1 YANDALN
8 KINSLFYSS
17 VDSAFK
23 NTGLADFFVKIEP
36 IQIALAKKIEELIP
50 KTTIRIKE
58 LGSGK
63 DTTRW
68 EIISKQKSPR
78 PVGPQARRGK
88 RKWDVILSDFSANT
102 LPDLSRIKRS
112 ENIRFSTEKLDL
124 LVPFK
129 RLTEKEKVD
138 VILTTYGF
146 DSVWFAEDAHLE
158 KIKNVWYRAK
168 YKISPLEN
176 VREITDFQKIKIERK
191 LEKVNLKNFE
201 FGEHIS
207 EYYSNKT
214 NVILNFPGGL
224 IEKTKEAFEKQIT
237 KDGVFIIGDMAVDN
251 RQGRII
257 KDSPNGDPVY
267 MKDFKTS
274 GKVAKFKVE
283 DYGLAKIILE
293 TKGFNVELESV
304 EDFIKNSGYEIPL
317 EVKDHFVMVIYN

>member
-1 YANDALN
+1 MPVNDGGYTNDALN

-17 VDSAFK
+17 VDKPFE

-63 DTTRW
+63 NTSRW
-68 EIISKQKSPR
+68 EIISKSDS
-78 PVGPQARRGK
+78 K
-88 RKWDVILSDFSANT
+88 RKWDVILSDFSTNT
-102 LPDLSRIKRS
+102 LPDIIRIKRS
-112 ENIRFSTEKLDL
+112 KNFRFSTEKFDL
-124 LVPFK
+124 LRPFK
-129 RLTEKEKVD
+129 SLTEEEKVD

-146 DSVWFAEDAHLE
+146 DSIWFAEDVHLE

-176 VREITDFQKIKIERK
+176 AREIADFQEIKIERK

-207 EYYSNKT
+207 EYYSHKN
-214 NVILNFPGGL
+214 NVIVNFPGGL
-224 IEKTKEAFEKQIT
+224 IKKVSEAFKTQIAPG
-237 KDGVFIIGDMAVDN
+237 GVFIIGDMAVNN